1 MITPN
6 GERVHIGFFGKRN
19 AGKSSLINCVT
30 GQELS
35 VVSDV
40 KGTTTDPVQKQ
51 MELLPLGP
59 VTVIDTPGYDD
70 IGNLGA
76 MRVRKTLEVL
86 AKTDI
91 AVLVIDAGKGK
102 TEEDAIFLSLFRE
115 KKIPFLVV
123 YNKCELNPKLEPEPG
138 SMAVSAK
145 NNIGIFELKEK
156 IASLMP
162 EK

>member
-1 MITPN
+1 MSLNNTPSS
-6 GERVHIGFFGKRN
+6 ERIQIGFFGRTN
-19 AGKSSLINCVT
+19 AGKSSLINRVT

-91 AVLVIDAGKGK
+91 AVLVVDAGKGK
-102 TEEDAIFLSLFRE
+102 TEEDSIFLSLFRE

-138 SMAVSAK
+138 SIAVSA
-145 NNIGIFELKEK
+145 
-156 IASLMP
+156 
-162 EK
+162 